1 MKYIIMCGG
10 TYLLWDKPRQLLEVK
25 GEPIIK
31 RTIRLLKQNGIED
44 IAISSGDPRF
54 EGLGVPV
61 LVHDNEYTAA
71 NEIVAGYWNEA
82 FYPTDEPTCYL
93 FGDVVF
99 SPEAIKKIVNTDTDD
114 VMFFGSAPPY
124 APEYVKQYAEPF
136 AFKVVNQDHFKS
148 AIRLTQLFYRQGMFK
163 RRPIAWELWQVIK
176 NHKLNHIDYNSYVHI
191 NDYTCDV
198 DEKADLIMIE
208 SMIEEV

>member
-1 MKYIIMCGG
+1 MAHIEFKEEEQDFNKVIEEHKDIIICNLRCNKCGK
-10 TYLLWDKPRQLLEVK
+10 D
-25 GEPIIK
+25 
-31 RTIRLLKQNGIED
+31 
-44 IAISSGDPRF
+44 
-54 EGLGVPV
+54 
-61 LVHDNEYTAA
+61 
-71 NEIVAGYWNEA
+71 
-82 FYPTDEPTCYL
+82 
-93 FGDVVF
+93 FGDVIF

-148 AIRLTQLFYRQGMFK
+148 AIRLTELFYKQGMFK
-163 RRPIAWELWQVIK
+163 RKPIAWELWQVIT

-208 SMIEEV
+208 SMMED